1 MDFIVKNDLEFA
13 QFKNLSGFPELF
25 HAVTTRSGGVSP
37 EPFSSLNLGGNT
49 GDSAVNVQENYGRLS
64 RVMGFDLQTV
74 VSSHQVHGTEIALI
88 TDAPARSKPFP
99 AAHVLDGYDGF
110 ITAVPNIPLLV
121 RVADCV
127 PVILY
132 EPDRHAL
139 AVVHAGW
146 KGTAGGIAAK
156 AAGLMVQNYQCD
168 IKKIRAGIGPSIGPC
183 CYEVRKDV
191 AECFQKAAGNKR
203 FLMPEAADTIFSL
216 DLQEANRQQLI
227 ESGLAPGHIELS
239 WLCTACNLN
248 LFFSHRGEKGKTGRF
263 ALIAGL
269 RC

>member
-1 MDFIVKNDLEFA
+1 MDFILKNGLEFA

-25 HAVTTRSGGVSP
+25 HGVTTRKGGISP
-37 EPFSSLNLGGNT
+37 EPFCSLNLGGHT
-49 GDSAVNVQENYGRLS
+49 GDSETNVQVNYERLS
-64 RVMGFDLQTV
+64 LTLDFALQSV
-74 VSSHQVHGTEIALI
+74 VSSHQVHGTDIAI
-88 TDAPARSKPFP
+88 ISSAPPRSNPFP
-99 AAHVLDGYDGF
+99 ASHVFDGCDGF

-132 EPDRHAL
+132 EPVKKAL

-146 KGTAGGIAAK
+146 KGTAGCIAAK
-156 AAGLMVQNYQCD
+156 AAVLMVEHCQCD

-183 CYEVRKDV
+183 CYEVRQDV
-191 AECFQKAAGNKR
+191 AECFRNAMGNKR
-203 FLMPEAADTIFSL
+203 FLIPEAEKKTFSL

-227 ESGLAPGHIELS
+227 ESGLEPGLIERS
-239 WLCTACNLN
+239 WLCTACNSN

-269 RC
+269 RG

>member
-1 MDFIVKNDLEFA
+1 MDFIVKNALEFA
-13 QFKNLSGFPELF
+13 QFRSLSGFPELF
-25 HAVTTRSGGVSP
+25 HAVTMRAGGVSSD
-37 EPFSSLNLGGNT
+37 PFSSLNMGNAT
-49 GDSAVNVQENYGRLS
+49 GDNEADVQANYEHLARALH
-64 RVMGFDLQTV
+64 FDLQTV
-74 VSSHQVHGTEIALI
+74 VSSNQVHGTDLAII
-88 TDAPARSKPFP
+88 NTAPKRSKPFP
-99 AAHVLDGYDGF
+99 AAHALDGYDGF
-110 ITAVPNIPLLV
+110 ITATPNIPLLV

-132 EPDRHAL
+132 EPYRKAL

-156 AAGLMVQNYQCD
+156 AAGLMVQHYQCD

-183 CYEVRKDV
+183 CYEVRQDV
-191 AECFQKAAGNKR
+191 AECFRKIMGNKR
-203 FLMPEAADTIFSL
+203 FLMPEAAENIFSL

-227 ESGLAPGHIELS
+227 AAMLEPENIELS
-239 WLCTACNLN
+239 WLCTACNSN

>member
-1 MDFIVKNDLEFA
+1 MDFILKQGLEFA
-13 QFKNLSGFPELF
+13 QFKNLSCYPELF
-25 HAVTTRSGGVSP
+25 HSVTTRTGGVST
-37 EPFSSLNLGGNT
+37 ESFNSLNLGGNT
-49 GDSAVNVQENYGRLS
+49 GDSEAHVEENYARLS
-64 RVMGFDLQTV
+64 RAMGFDLQSV
-74 VSSHQVHGTEIALI
+74 VSAHQAHGTEIAVI
-88 TDAPARSKPFP
+88 DKAPVRSMRFP
-99 AAHVLDGYDGF
+99 SAHALDGYDGF

-132 EPDRHAL
+132 EPDKKAL

-156 AAGLMVQNYQCD
+156 AAVLMVEHHQCD

-183 CYEVRKDV
+183 CYEVRQDV
-191 AECFQKAAGNKR
+191 AECFRNAAGNKR

-227 ESGLAPGHIELS
+227 ESGLTPGHIEVS

-269 RC
+269 RS